1 MFNTLLQHYYVHRV
15 CGQQA
20 YGEVS
25 FYIKQYDF
33 NTQVIFI
40 FSFLNRGDELVDI
53 FDIINTINHSN
64 YIDIHF
70 EKWVVYN

>member
-40 FSFLNRGDELVDI
+40 FSFLNGSRYFGYHKYHQLLKL
-53 FDIINTINHSN
+53 
-64 YIDIHF
+64 YIYSF
-70 EKWVVYN
+70 